1 VEIEFLTTLSS
12 ASSHRGDMFPI
23 RLAEP
28 LMAGGQV
35 LLPAGALGVGE
46 VVEPSLRRGG
56 HAGRADPGG
65 ALSGCGRGQQLR
77 LRALQQAVT
86 GRIRRG
92 APTMRC
98 GAAR

>member
-46 VVEPSLRRGG
+46 VVEAKP
-56 HAGRADPGG
+56 AGG
-65 ALSGCGRGQQLR
+65 AGTPGVLIL
-77 LRALQQAVT
+77 
-86 GRIRRG
+86 
-92 APTMRC
+92 
-98 GAAR
+98 AARYLDAGGGSNCACARCSKR